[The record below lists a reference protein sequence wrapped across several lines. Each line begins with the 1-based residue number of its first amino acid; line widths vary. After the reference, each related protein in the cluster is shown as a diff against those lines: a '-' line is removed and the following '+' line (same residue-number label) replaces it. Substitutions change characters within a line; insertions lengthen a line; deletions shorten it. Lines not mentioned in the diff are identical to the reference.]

1 LRKPISRPGK
11 QNFQLN
17 IKNKMMKTKTLLP
30 VWLLLALTSCAG
42 GSNNDF
48 TVDLIPV
55 YTGEKYI
62 YMNSR
67 GEVAIEPAVD
77 VVETSVFRGK
87 YAVAGIHVPAKSG
100 PDTRYGF
107 LNRSGQLGIAAEYKK
122 ATAFSEGLAW
132 VVRETEEG
140 LIAIDETGREV
151 FRLPDAT
158 EVRWFQDGL
167 AAFKSK
173 SAKNNWG
180 YIDKTGAVV
189 IEPVYRIASDF
200 FNGFASV
207 STGKGDP
214 GRIQKG
220 YINRKGEMII
230 PEQFDNTDFF
240 TSKGYAV
247 VGEGRG
253 FRGKYGVID
262 RKGQYVIEP
271 VYNYMTAD
279 GDEFYVGLGEDDEDV
294 TFGYV
299 NIRGEE
305 TVPVQYPWL
314 CQFMGNKYAGAYLSG
329 GDKGGIID
337 RKGNL
342 VIESCYPI
350 ITPFVNGVAVVQNGI
365 RAGDGM
371 ALINEK
377 GDTVAD
383 LPYPMNVAED
393 YFRTITAMNSM
404 NSMMGGWYESWSGSP
419 YAKIDIKAW

>member
-1 LRKPISRPGK
+1 
-11 QNFQLN
+11 
-17 IKNKMMKTKTLLP
+17 MKTRTLLP
-30 VWLLLALTSCAG
+30 VCLLLALTSCTGG

-62 YMNSR
+62 YMNNR

-77 VVETSVFRGK
+77 VVKTSVFRGK
-87 YAVAGIHVPAKSG
+87 YAVAGIHVPVKSG
-100 PDTRYGF
+100 PDIRYGF
-107 LNRSGQLGIAAEYKK
+107 LNRSGQLGIAAEYKE

-132 VVRETEEG
+132 VVKETEEG
-140 LIAIDETGREV
+140 FIAIDETGGEV

-189 IEPVYRIASDF
+189 IEPAYRIASDF

-207 STGKGDP
+207 STGNGDP
-214 GRIQKG
+214 DRIPKG

-247 VGEGRG
+247 VGKGRG
-253 FRGKYGVID
+253 FQGKYGVID

-271 VYNYMTAD
+271 AYNYMKAD
-279 GDEFYVGLGEDDEDV
+279 GDEFYVALSGDGENIK
-294 TFGYV
+294 FGYV

-305 TVPVQYPWL
+305 TVPVQYPRL
-314 CQFMGNKYAGAYLSG
+314 CQFMGNRYTGAHLSG
-329 GDKGGIID
+329 EDEGCIID
-337 RKGNL
+337 RKGNIA
-342 VIESCYPI
+342 VESRFYHI
-350 ITPFVNGVAVVQNGI
+350 TTPFVNGVAVVQNGMH
-365 RAGDGM
+365 AGDGM

-377 GDTVAD
+377 GDMVAD
-383 LPYPMNVAED
+383 LPYPMDVAED
-393 YFRTITAMNSM
+393 YFRAISAMTTMNSI
-404 NSMMGGWYESWSGSP
+404 MGGWFASWSGSP
-419 YAKIDIKAW
+419 YAKIDIGGW